1 MKGLFEEAAS
11 LQTTLENEGWEFFF
25 VGGIAVQI
33 WGEPRLTT
41 DIDLTIFTGL
51 VNENERVNGLLS
63 ILRPRDMS
71 VAEAIEFSR
80 QSRMLLLISDS
91 GLNIDM
97 MLSGITDLGEE
108 YARSS
113 FQRFTP
119 EISLRVC
126 SAETLVGMKT
136 YAGRNR
142 DIADVETVLIKQTKL
157 DWDYI
162 DRYLDEIAD
171 YEDIQE
177 KRSVLQALKEKY
189 YRP

>member
-1 MKGLFEEAAS
+1 MKALFEEAAL
-11 LQTTLENEGWEFFF
+11 LQTALENEGWEFFF

-41 DIDLTIFTGL
+41 DIDLTVFTGL
-51 VNENERVNGLLS
+51 VNENERVNTLFS
-63 ILRPRDMS
+63 ILRPREKS
-71 VAEAIEFSR
+71 VEEAIEFSKL
-80 QSRMLLLISDS
+80 SRMLLLRSAN
-91 GLNIDM
+91 GLDIDM
-97 MLSGITDLGEE
+97 MLSGIPDLGEE

-142 DIADVETVLIKQTKL
+142 DIADVETVLIKQSKL

-162 DRYLDEIAD
+162 DTYLDAIAEYD
-171 YEDIQE
+171 DIQE
-177 KRSVLQALKEKY
+177 KRSILQALKEKY